1 MSEHMTIRELPDSE
15 QPYEKFRHYGVSA
28 LSDAELL
35 AVIIR
40 TGTCGRKAIDVAV
53 DFLGRANRNLLN
65 IYTIPY
71 EELMKIPGIGQV
83 KAIQIKCI
91 GELSRRIA
99 SCRYRNAVTLDN
111 AGAVADYYME
121 RMRHEKQEHL
131 IVVFFDSKCHLLS
144 ERVLTIGSVD
154 AAFVAPREIFI
165 AALEAG
171 AVQIILLHNHPS
183 GVPQPSAQDDLATE
197 RLTECGRLLG
207 IPLADHI
214 IIGDNSYYSY
224 REHQKIA
231 KKG

>member
-15 QPYEKFRHYGVSA
+15 QPYEKFRHYGVTA

-40 TGTCGRKAIDVAV
+40 TGTCGKKAIDVAME
-53 DFLGRANRNLLN
+53 FLNRGNRNLLN
-65 IYTIPY
+65 IYTLPY
-71 EELMKIPGIGQV
+71 EELVKIPGIGRV

-91 GELSRRIA
+91 GELSRRIS

-111 AGAVADYYME
+111 AGSVADYYME
-121 RMRHEKQEHL
+121 RMRHERQEKL
-131 IVVFFDSKCHLLS
+131 VEVFFDAKCHLLY
-144 ERVLTIGSVD
+144 EKVLSIGSVD

-183 GVPQPSAQDDLATE
+183 GVPAPSGQDDLATK
-197 RLTECGRLLG
+197 RLIECGDLIG

-224 REHQKIA
+224 REHHKIA